1 MSRPNLGYSNYYW
14 IRQDQK
20 RLEKMRTTDTRTSP
34 PLQDPVSDPV
44 SPIPTGQKPEN
55 TGHHENPTGGIE
67 AFRGDSVQKA
77 AEGTQGST
85 ISEPFSAAA
94 PVKSNPEPDV
104 VRDAAMPPA
113 IMPVI
118 PTWTKNI
125 TGN

>member
-20 RLEKMRTTDTRTSP
+20 RLEKMRTTDTRTNP
-34 PLQDPVSDPV
+34 PLQ
-44 SPIPTGQKPEN
+44 IPESLGCDPEN
-55 TGHHENPTGGIE
+55 TGHLENPTGEIE
-67 AFRGDSVQKA
+67 AFRGESVQKA
-77 AEGTQGST
+77 TEDTQGSKV
-85 ISEPFSAAA
+85 SEPFSAAE
-94 PVKSNPEPDV
+94 PEKSNPEPDV